1 MASTV
6 SLGDRFKSDILAMIT
21 SGTSN
26 DVNILLEDGEILANK
41 DVLCARSDYFATMFS
56 NNKDNQVKFVEGETN
71 KVNMVHCTKVI
82 MQKIIN
88 YLFSG
93 DMSIHDL
100 NLPDI
105 VKMMNMTSMMMLD
118 DLHSFIKDYVLCSIP
133 ESGVNCAYLP
143 DLVNGLM
150 MAENFGQDE
159 IREAIVQE
167 LFMSLKDV
175 PHIPDVVQNSDA
187 FKMLPANLVK
197 RILLYEEF
205 TESEDEDE
213 EEDNILLQTTSD
225 KATTTTSEDLAQV
238 VSKRPRENDGDLEE
252 PEYKRRKV
260 SRRKSKRAGL
270 SFPLARVNN
279 RFKEGK
285 YDKRLGRTADVYMAG
300 VIEYIVWEVL
310 EEAGR
315 CSRDFKR
322 DKIRPFDIMLVIRKD
337 EELRALAKR
346 LSFTIPALP
355 DIEEHVRQK
364 DVLCDDTDDE
374 DDGDLTSRW
383 VGDNDRLKTFLYWL
397 SGNECSDED
406 EKEITDSFNLLCGCF
421 TAEDLLTD
429 VRRSGLFSIS
439 EIDNSVLEIITRA
452 RKEIKTQDEDEV
464 CYLRMLKEE
473 SI

>member
-1 MASTV
+1 
-6 SLGDRFKSDILAMIT
+6 
-21 SGTSN
+21 
-26 DVNILLEDGEILANK
+26 
-41 DVLCARSDYFATMFS
+41 
-56 NNKDNQVKFVEGETN
+56 
-71 KVNMVHCTKVI
+71 
-82 MQKIIN
+82 
-88 YLFSG
+88 
-93 DMSIHDL
+93 
-100 NLPDI
+100 
-105 VKMMNMTSMMMLD
+105 
-118 DLHSFIKDYVLCSIP
+118 
-133 ESGVNCAYLP
+133 
-143 DLVNGLM
+143 M

-175 PHIPDVVQNSDA
+175 PHIPDIVQNSDA

-197 RILLYEEF
+197 KILLYEEF

-260 SRRKSKRAGL
+260 SRRKSKR
-270 SFPLARVNN
+270 
-279 RFKEGK
+279 
-285 YDKRLGRTADVYMAG
+285 ADVYMAG

-374 DDGDLTSRW
+374 DDGDLTNCRW
-383 VGDNDRLKTFLYWL
+383 VGDNDRLKAFLYWL
-397 SGNECSDED
+397 SGKECSDED

-452 RKEIKTQDEDEV
+452 RKEIKTQDEDKV